1 MSKKR
6 KPTVTK
12 GSSKNTA
19 TTTSSSI
26 SFFNL
31 YGLDLRSI
39 AFFRIALGLNI
50 ILNIIQYRLFNISSF
65 YGPDAI
71 VPIEHI
77 RSYYGENFSLLFS
90 IENETVILIYFLIT
104 LLLAVLY
111 TLGIKS
117 RWLSWPL
124 LLLFAGIV
132 NRNPMAAHGVEFLI
146 EISLFW
152 GIFLPLDNSYS
163 FAPTKH
169 DSTKA
174 FRGLFAWG
182 ILFQIGLVYFT
193 SFITKT
199 GDLWTSGLA
208 VYSLT
213 ADLTH
218 GNFLAPILANL
229 PGISKFLTYFSL
241 VIELALPILIFIP
254 IFSRQARMLAG
265 FLIVFLHFGLA
276 STIYVGPFH
285 FITFCFAILLLPDS
299 FWNKLKIRQD
309 KNFGNLKIGQWLL
322 RNKIPPPM
330 RTVGYRIAQVFIVI
344 MMLVIFQR
352 NFQKW
357 GVNSFL
363 SDGINASPGLEN
375 IAQSTPLNF
384 SFVTGV
390 FRQPWWLFAPN
401 PHKDMGTLVL
411 LGRTQKNE
419 TIDIINNQIL
429 NVSNDPTYNV
439 PVFDKSIHNN
449 FRNCRFTLSFY
460 ARKFLNELP
469 EELYKRWTEHE
480 YQRWINAHPDQPLLE
495 LSIYYYAIPTRI
507 EQGKLVREKGF
518 LQLYRMEI

>member
-6 KPTVTK
+6 
-12 GSSKNTA
+12 
-19 TTTSSSI
+19 TTTDFKHSPTNQASPSGN

-50 ILNIIQYRLFNISSF
+50 ILNILQYRLFNISAF

-77 RSYYGENFSLLFS
+77 RTFYGENFSLLFS
-90 IENETVILIYFLIT
+90 IENETLILVYFLIT
-104 LLLAVLY
+104 LFLAILY
-111 TLGIKS
+111 TVGIKS
-117 RWLSWPL
+117 RWISWPL

-132 NRNPMAAHGVEFLI
+132 NRNPMASHGVEFLI
-146 EISLFW
+146 EVSLFW

-163 FAPTKH
+163 LAPDRRDH
-169 DSTKA
+169 PSEI
-174 FRGLFAWG
+174 RGLLIYG
-182 ILFQIGLVYFT
+182 ILFQIALVYFT

-218 GNFLAPILANL
+218 ANFLSSVLANL
-229 PGISKFLTYFSL
+229 PGVSKFLTYFSL
-241 VIELALPILIFIP
+241 VIEFALPFLIFTP
-254 IFSRQARMLAG
+254 FFSRKARTIAA
-265 FLIVFLHFGLA
+265 FLIVILHFGLA

-285 FITFCFAILLLPDS
+285 FITLCFAIILLPDS
-299 FWNKLKIRQD
+299 FWNKFKITSD
-309 KNFGNLKIGQWLL
+309 KNFGNLKIGQWRLL
-322 RNKIPPPM
+322 DKMPSTF
-330 RTVGYRIAQVFIVI
+330 RTIGLRITQVFVVI

-357 GVNSFL
+357 GTNSFL
-363 SDGINASPGLEN
+363 ADGIKLSTGLES
-375 IAQSTPLNF
+375 ITKATPLDFNF
-384 SFVTGV
+384 ITGV

-401 PHKDMGTLVL
+401 PHKDMGTMVL
-411 LGRTQKNE
+411 LGRTTKNE

-429 NVSNDPTYNV
+429 NVSTDPKYNV
-439 PVFDKSIHNN
+439 PVFDKSIQNN

-460 ARKFLNELP
+460 ARKYLNRLP
-469 EELYKRWTEHE
+469 VELYKRWTEHE
-480 YQRWINAHPDQPLLE
+480 YQRWISAHPDQPLLE

-507 EQGKLVREKGF
+507 ENDQLVREKGF

>member
-1 MSKKR
+1 MSKK
-6 KPTVTK
+6 KKTDLK
-12 GSSKNTA
+12 GSAPHQA
-19 TTTSSSI
+19 TTPSPKGL
-26 SFFNL
+26 FNL
-31 YGLDLRSI
+31 FGLDLRSI

-50 ILNIIQYRLFNISSF
+50 ILNLLQYRLFNISAF
-65 YGPDAI
+65 YGRDAI

-77 RSYYGENFSLLFS
+77 QSFYGENFSLLFS
-90 IENETVILIYFLIT
+90 IENETGILIYFLVT
-104 LLLAVLY
+104 LLLAILY

-132 NRNPMAAHGVEFLI
+132 NRNPMVVHGVEFLI
-146 EISLFW
+146 EVSLFW

-163 FAPTKH
+163 LAPDRQTH
-169 DSTKA
+169 PNEI
-174 FRGLFAWG
+174 RGLLTRG
-182 ILFQIGLVYFT
+182 ILFQIALVYFT

-229 PGISKFLTYFSL
+229 PGVSKFLTYFSL
-241 VIELALPILIFIP
+241 VIELALPFLIFSP
-254 IFSRQARMLAG
+254 ILSRKARTLAA

-299 FWNKLKIRQD
+299 FWNKFKVKKD
-309 KNFGNLKIGQWLL
+309 KNFGDLKIGTWRLL
-322 RNKIPPPM
+322 DRIPPILC
-330 RTVGYRIAQVFIVI
+330 TVGYRLSQAFVVV
-344 MMLVIFQR
+344 MMLLIFQR

-357 GVNSFL
+357 GENSFL
-363 SDGINASPGLEN
+363 SEGIKASVGLEN
-375 IAQSTPLNF
+375 IAKSTPLNF
-384 SFVTGV
+384 TFVTGV

-401 PHKDMGTLVL
+401 PHKDMGTLTL
-411 LGRTQKNE
+411 LGRTKNNE

-429 NVSNDPTYNV
+429 NISNDPKYNV
-439 PVFDKSIHNN
+439 PIFDKSIHNN

-460 ARKFLNELP
+460 ARKYLDSLP
-469 EELYKRWTEHE
+469 EELYKRWTEYE
-480 YQRWINAHPDQPLLE
+480 YKCWLKAHPDQPLLE
-495 LSIYYYAIPTRI
+495 LSIYHYAIPTRI
-507 EQGKLVREKGF
+507 ENNQLVREKGF
-518 LQLYRMEI
+518 LQLYRMEIQ

>member
-1 MSKKR
+1 MSKKQ
-6 KPTVTK
+6 KTTNFK
-12 GSSKNTA
+12 HSSTNQA
-19 TTTSSSI
+19 SSASNN
-26 SFFNL
+26 FFNI

-50 ILNIIQYRLFNISSF
+50 ILNILQYRLFNISAF

-77 RSYYGENFSLLFS
+77 RSFYGENFSLLFS
-90 IENETVILIYFLIT
+90 IENETLILVYFLIT
-104 LLLAVLY
+104 LFLAILY

-117 RWLSWPL
+117 RWLSCPL

-132 NRNPMAAHGVEFLI
+132 NRNPMASHGVEFLI

-163 FAPTKH
+163 LAPDGRDH
-169 DSTKA
+169 PSEV
-174 FRGLFAWG
+174 RGLLIRG
-182 ILFQIGLVYFT
+182 ILFQIALVYFT

-218 GNFLAPILANL
+218 ANFLSSVLANL
-229 PGISKFLTYFSL
+229 PGVSKFLTYFSL
-241 VIELALPILIFIP
+241 IIELALPFLIFIP
-254 IFSRQARMLAG
+254 FFSRSARTIAA

-299 FWNKLKIRQD
+299 FWNKLKITKD
-309 KNFGNLKIGQWLL
+309 KNFGRLKIGTWQLSDKLPTNLQTIGL
-322 RNKIPPPM
+322 RI
-330 RTVGYRIAQVFIVI
+330 TQVFVVI
-344 MMLVIFQR
+344 MMVVIFQR

-357 GVNSFL
+357 GQESFL
-363 SDGINASPGLEN
+363 SDGINLSSGLEN
-375 IAQSTPLNF
+375 IAEARPLDFNL
-384 SFVTGV
+384 VTGV

-401 PHKDMGTLVL
+401 PHKDMGTMVL

-429 NVSNDPTYNV
+429 TVSTDPEYNV
-439 PVFDKSIHNN
+439 PVFDKSIQNN
-449 FRNCRFTLSFY
+449 FRNARFTLSFY
-460 ARKFLNELP
+460 ARKYVKRLP
-469 EELYKRWTEHE
+469 VELYKRWTEYE
-480 YQRWINAHPDQPLLE
+480 YQRWISAHPDQPLLE
-495 LSIYYYAIPTRI
+495 LSLYYYAIPTRVENDKI
-507 EQGKLVREKGF
+507 VREKGF
-518 LQLYRMEI
+518 LPLYRMEI

>member
-6 KPTVTK
+6 KPTASK
-12 GSSKNTA
+12 GSPTNKN
-19 TTTSSSI
+19 TSSSKG
-26 SFFNL
+26 FFNL

-50 ILNIIQYRLFNISSF
+50 ILNIIQYRLFNISAF

-71 VPIEHI
+71 VPIGHI
-77 RSYYGENFSLLFS
+77 RTFYGENFSLLFS
-90 IENETVILIYFLIT
+90 IENETGVLIYFLIT
-104 LLLAVLY
+104 LLLAILY

-146 EISLFW
+146 EIALFW

-163 FAPTKH
+163 MAPSAQ
-169 DSTKA
+169 DSTKE

-182 ILFQIGLVYFT
+182 ILFQIALVYFT

-213 ADLTH
+213 VDLTH
-218 GNFLAPILANL
+218 ANFLSPILANL
-229 PGISKFLTYFSL
+229 PGVCKFLTYFSL
-241 VIELALPILIFIP
+241 VIELALPFLIFTP
-254 IFSRQARMLAG
+254 FFSRKARTLAA

-299 FWNKLKIRQD
+299 FWNKLKVGTE
-309 KNFGNLKIGQWLL
+309 KNFGKLKLGEWLL
-322 RNKIPPPM
+322 RDKIPASL
-330 RTVGYRIAQVFIVI
+330 RTVGYRVCQIFIVV
-344 MMLVIFQR
+344 MMVVIFQR

-357 GVNSFL
+357 GINSFL
-363 SDGINASPGLEN
+363 ADGINASPGLEN
-375 IAQSTPLNF
+375 IAQSTPLDIDI
-384 SFVTGV
+384 VTGV

-401 PHKDMGTLVL
+401 PHKDMGTLVI
-411 LGRTQKNE
+411 LGRTQENE

-439 PVFDKSIHNN
+439 PIFDKSIQNN
-449 FRNCRFTLSFY
+449 FRNIRFTLSFY
-460 ARKFLNELP
+460 ARKYLNKLP
-469 EELYKRWTEHE
+469 EEIYKRWTENE
-480 YQRWINAHPDQPLLE
+480 YQRWIKAHPDQPLLE
-495 LSIYYYAIPTRI
+495 LSIYYYAVPTKI
-507 EQGKLVREKGF
+507 ENGQIVREKGF
-518 LQLYRMEI
+518 LPLYSMKI